1 MWGYGVRWGLGKTFP
16 RFFILSLLTALFV
29 TLMAVPIYVF
39 VFGGATGHFADIM
52 TAAFVGMGQR
62 LVVSVF
68 SSNIIVSLADKIIS
82 SFLALAVIEALPPAL
97 TAHLDI
103 VKAPK
108 MQLVLWIALGTV
120 IAAVLAVFAANMAAG

>member
-1 MWGYGVRWGLGKTFP
+1 
-16 RFFILSLLTALFV
+16 
-29 TLMAVPIYVF
+29 MAVPIYVF

-62 LVVSVF
+62 LIVAVF
-68 SSNIIVSLADKIIS
+68 SSNIVVSLADKIVS

-120 IAAVLAVFAANMAAG
+120 IAAGLAVFAANMAAG